1 MGANVLLESPWL
13 WEQFVEFSY
22 LVKGLYGL
30 ITFVGLVSR
39 NPPMT

>member
-1 MGANVLLESPWL
+1 MGGQVLLESPWL
-13 WEQFVEFSY
+13 WIFFVEFSY
-22 LVKGLYGL
+22 LVKGIHGL